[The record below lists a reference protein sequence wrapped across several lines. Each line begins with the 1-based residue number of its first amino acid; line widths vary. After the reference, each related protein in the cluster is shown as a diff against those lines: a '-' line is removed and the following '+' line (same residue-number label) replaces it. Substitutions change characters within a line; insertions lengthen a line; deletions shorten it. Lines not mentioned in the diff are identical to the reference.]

1 MNSNTDEAAA
11 DLADA
16 LLVHAY
22 SRSLAGRSNSEMVGP
37 FAVLFSERNPSPFGN
52 YAIPLDFAEP
62 TPADIAA
69 LVAAFAARDRQP
81 RLEFAPSAAPKVEA
95 VLLVAGFTVE
105 LRPPMMTRRPAPPVP
120 TLEVDG
126 FDLIAPETDQALLDV
141 AAIQKGA
148 FGDPAPAG
156 EADVAG
162 LRLSLRRG
170 GYVLLAHGRET
181 GEAAGAGA
189 YMPPQDGVTEITGI
203 AVAERFRRRGL
214 AQAITGALAEQAFR
228 AGCSMAFLSAAGE
241 AQSAI
246 YARAGFIRRSPMA
259 YMSIPDPPP

>member
-22 SRSLAGRSNSEMVGP
+22 SRSLAGRSHSGAVGP
-37 FAVLFSERNPSPFGN
+37 FAVLFSERNPSPFAN
-52 YAIPLDFAEP
+52 YAIPFDFAEP
-62 TPADIAA
+62 TPTEIAA
-69 LVAAFAARDRQP
+69 LIAAFQARERQP
-81 RLEFAPSAAPKVEA
+81 WLEFAPSAAPQVEVA
-95 VLLVAGFTVE
+95 LIAAGFTVE
-105 LRPPMMTRRPAPPVP
+105 LRPPMMTRRPEPVLAPF
-120 TLEVDG
+120 TAEG
-126 FDLIAPETDQALLDV
+126 FDLTAAGTDQALLDHASV
-141 AAIQKGA
+141 QKAA
-148 FGDPAPAG
+148 FGEPSPAG
-156 EADVAG
+156 EGDVAG
-162 LRLSLRRG
+162 LRRSVRRG
-170 GYVLLAHGRET
+170 GHVLVAHCRET

-214 AQAITGALAEQAFR
+214 GQAITCALAEQAFR
-228 AGCSMAFLSAAGE
+228 AGCAMAFLSAAGE

-259 YMSIPDPPP
+259 YMSLPVV